1 MKKLLGA
8 VAVVSLL
15 ATGAAS
21 AADVPAAAPMVTK
34 SGWAPVNAWDGAYV
48 SGALGLIR
56 QHADINQNVSSAF
69 NQTTI
74 GDPLL
79 GAGAVT
85 TNIMTNTLSGTGD
98 GRDNGIEAVF
108 SVGYNFVFSSWLI
121 GAQMDASWN
130 RNKDVVTRML
140 GTNTNTGS
148 QVVNSNVIVPG
159 SHSTLA
165 TGVID
170 FSLQKNWTVSELARI
185 GYFVTP
191 KTLVYGG
198 LGWSVSGF
206 DLINNFG
213 FVTST
218 SGCAAGAGA
227 DPSGGAAVG
236 TCTFTMNGFTW
247 TAGVEQDFGGWRGF
261 LQFKSINYRAK
272 DVTILGQNNGVSS
285 RTGIDTFV
293 PITVTTVQGMTDVR
307 HVSASTLE
315 LNAGITIPL
324 GVAFNRWRP

>member
-1 MKKLLGA
+1 MKNLFAA

-15 ATGAAS
+15 AVRAAGAADQAPS
-21 AADVPAAAPMVTK
+21 PMVTK
-34 SGWAPVNAWDGAYV
+34 SGWASVNAWDGAYV
-48 SGALGLIR
+48 SGALGLIWE
-56 QHADINQNVSSAF
+56 HANINQSMSSVF

-74 GDPLL
+74 GDPFS
-79 GAGAVT
+79 GPGAVT
-85 TNIMTNTLSGTGD
+85 TNIITSTLSGTAN
-98 GRDNGIEAVF
+98 GRDRGIEAVF

-121 GAQMDASWN
+121 GAQLDASWN

-140 GTNTNTGS
+140 GTNTNTNS

-159 SHSTLA
+159 SQSTLA

-227 DPSGGAAVG
+227 DPSGGAAAG

-247 TAGVEQDFGGWRGF
+247 TAGIEQDFGGWRGF
-261 LQFKSINYRAK
+261 LQFKGINYRAK
-272 DVTILGQNNGVSS
+272 DVIILGQNNGASS
-285 RTGIDTFV
+285 TNRIDTFV
-293 PITVTTVQGMTDVR
+293 PITVSTVQGVTDVR

-324 GVAFNRWRP
+324 GVAFNHWRT